1 MGKFDR
7 RQSQKMTRRKGQR
20 KKKARLSRKADATR
34 AERGKK
40 KPSKKR

>member
-7 RQSQKMTRRKGQR
+7 RKSQKMTRRKGQG
-20 KKKARLSRKADATR
+20 KKKARLSRKAEGAR